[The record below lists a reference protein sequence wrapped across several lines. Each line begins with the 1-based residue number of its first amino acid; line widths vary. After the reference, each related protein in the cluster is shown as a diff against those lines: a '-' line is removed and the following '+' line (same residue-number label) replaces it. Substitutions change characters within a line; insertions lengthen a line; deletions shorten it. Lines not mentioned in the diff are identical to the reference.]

1 MQFLAPLFLAAL
13 AAVAIPVILHL
24 IQREKRE
31 ATPFPS
37 LMFLSRIPHKSTR
50 RRRLRDLPLLALRV
64 LALVLLA
71 AAFARPLLERDRAA
85 RVAGAPAREMV
96 LLLDRS
102 YSMTLGDNW
111 ARAVAAARAEIARL
125 GPADRMSIVAFDDG
139 AGVAA
144 QPTSDP
150 AVLRAAVAGLAPGWS
165 VTRYDPAL
173 RLAGNLL
180 ATSSLPRREV
190 VLVSDYQRAGLGDGL
205 ETRLP
210 AGVTLR
216 SVALTSGAVAN
227 LAVAGV
233 TFRRE
238 QFGGQERVTA
248 TARIVNTSERP
259 VEHAAVSL
267 LLDGRTLH
275 TLPASVAPHA
285 AATVAFPAFTL
296 TRAVR
301 GEVRLA
307 ADALPADDVQHFALA
322 PGQAI
327 DVLAVEGRAGAS
339 LFLSRALEVGGEPG
353 FRVQVGRGA
362 GGELAGTDVVVLN
375 DARITRG
382 EAARLRQFVA
392 AGGGVI
398 VALGPTAS
406 GSELADLLPG
416 RPGQVVDRTQS
427 GGAALGYLDLEHPVF
442 ELFRTPRSGDLAAP
456 RFYRYRPLQV
466 AATSDSSAVLAR
478 FDDGGVA
485 LAERRIGRGRVLAWA
500 STFDR
505 EWNDL
510 AVQPLFVPFL
520 HELLKHAAG
529 YAEPAAG
536 RTVGEVVDARAGG
549 LADDVDLLAV
559 APDGSRAEIPAGARA
574 LTLAQRGFY
583 TVRPAAGEGQ
593 DAAVFAANVDVR
605 ESDLAALDPDSL
617 AAAVRTAGDA
627 APRASAAALPAAEL
641 EKRQSLWWYLL
652 AAALALL
659 AVETALS
666 NRASRAARRA
676 REA

>member
-24 IQREKRE
+24 IQREKRQ
-31 ATPFPS
+31 AVPFPS
-37 LMFLSRIPHKSTR
+37 LMFLSRIPHRSTR

-71 AAFARPLLERDRAA
+71 AAFARPLLQRDAGP
-85 RVAGAPAREMV
+85 RVGVAPAREVV

-102 YSMTLGDNW
+102 YSMTFGDHW
-111 ARAVAAARAEIARL
+111 RRAVAAARAEIARL
-125 GPADRMSIVAFDDG
+125 GSADRMSIVVFADG
-139 AGVAA
+139 AAVAA
-144 QPTSDP
+144 QSTADR
-150 AVLRAAVAGLAPGWS
+150 AVLRAAVDGVQPGWG

-180 ATSSLPRREV
+180 ASSSLPRREV
-190 VLVSDYQRAGLGDGL
+190 VLISDYQRAGLGDGL

-210 AGVTLR
+210 AGVELR
-216 SVALTSGAVAN
+216 GIALTSGPAAN

-248 TARIVNTSERP
+248 TARVVNTTDRP
-259 VEHAAVSL
+259 VANAAVTL
-267 LLDGRTLH
+267 ALDGRPLH
-275 TLPASVAPHA
+275 TLPVTVAPHA
-285 AATVAFPAFTL
+285 AATAVFPAFTL
-296 TRAVR
+296 SGAVR
-301 GEVRLA
+301 GEVRVPG
-307 ADALPADDVQHFALA
+307 DALPADDVQHFTLA

-327 DVLAVEGRAGAS
+327 DVLAVDGRAGAS
-339 LFLSRALEVGGEPG
+339 LYIARALEVGGEPG
-353 FRVQVGRGA
+353 FRVQVGRGT
-362 GGELAGTDVVVLN
+362 GELAGTDVVLLN
-375 DARITRG
+375 DVGVAAG
-382 EAARLRQFVA
+382 GVARLQQFVA
-392 AGGGVI
+392 AGGGLI
-398 VALGPTAS
+398 VALGPGGS
-406 GSELADLLPG
+406 GSELASLLPG
-416 RPGQVVDRTQS
+416 RPGQVVDRTES

-456 RFYRYRPLQV
+456 RFFRYRPLQMPP
-466 AATSDSSAVLAR
+466 ASDSSTVLAR

-500 STFDR
+500 SSLDR

-520 HELLKHAAG
+520 HQLVKHAAG

-549 LADDVDLLAV
+549 IPDDVKLLAV
-559 APDGSRAEIPAGARA
+559 APDGSRTDIPAGARA
-574 LTLAQRGFY
+574 LTLAQGGFY
-583 TVRPAAGEGQ
+583 TVRPEGREAGEPV
-593 DAAVFAANVDVR
+593 VFAANVDVR
-605 ESDLAALDPDSL
+605 ESDLAPLQPDSFATAVRTPG
-617 AAAVRTAGDA
+617 AAAVRT
-627 APRASAAALPAAEL
+627 SAAALPAAEL

-652 AAALALL
+652 IAALALL
-659 AVETALS
+659 AIETALS
-666 NRASRAARRA
+666 NRASRVARRT